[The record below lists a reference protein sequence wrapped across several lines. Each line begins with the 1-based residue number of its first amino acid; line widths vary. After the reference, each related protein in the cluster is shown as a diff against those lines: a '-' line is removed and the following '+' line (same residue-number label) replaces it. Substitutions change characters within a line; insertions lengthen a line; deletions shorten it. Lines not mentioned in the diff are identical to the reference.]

1 MVGDV
6 HVTGT
11 FISGATT
18 TYGDGT
24 IDLSSGTNLNIDNGT
39 FYVDNSNN
47 RVGFGTTAP
56 QAALDVTTSGFSAL
70 DQSSTDQTGS
80 TSRNDSFQSFTAGLT
95 GKLTRV
101 DLRLHS
107 GIPGQPQTATV
118 EIYSGRGVGG
128 QLLTSQSVVFQD
140 ISNVFQEVLFTWPP
154 DVVAGQQYTI
164 RFYVPS
170 PQVLSGIALNQNN
183 GYIGGSSNY
192 GGWDYLF
199 KTYVAAV
206 SPTLMVDSGSVFIG
220 ALNGTGSEG
229 THLYFLGA
237 DGNATDDL
245 WLGRFNAGSD
255 SGQLR
260 INIGDDGGSNDCLDV
275 GYLNPT
281 WISAHTLCA
290 DGTLSSSSDERLKT
304 NIQTV
309 QDALAKVTAL
319 RGVTFQRSPQIS
331 SDPSTHI
338 GLIAQEVEQ
347 VLPEVVRTGSDGYKS
362 VAYDEIIGVLVEA
375 IKDQVQAMDDQQA
388 EIEKLKD
395 RLADLEQAAGGAPE

>member
-18 TYGDGT
+18 TYGDGA

-39 FYVDNSNN
+39 LYLDNSGN
-47 RVGFGTTAP
+47 RVGIGTTAP
-56 QAALDVTTSGFSAL
+56 QGAFDVTTSGFSAL
-70 DQSSTDQTGS
+70 DQSHDDSTGS
-80 TSRNDSFQSFTAGLT
+80 VSGTDNYQSFTAGLT
-95 GKLTRV
+95 GKLTQV
-101 DLRLHS
+101 DLKLHS
-107 GIPGQPQTATV
+107 GIVGQPQTATV
-118 EIYSGRGVGG
+118 EIYSGHGVGG
-128 QLLTSQSVVFQD
+128 QLLTSQSTVFQY
-140 ISNVFQEVLFTWPP
+140 IFNIFQEVHFTWPT
-154 DVVAGQQYTI
+154 DVIAGQQYTI
-164 RFYVPS
+164 RFYVPPS
-170 PQVLSGIALNQNN
+170 QVLDGIRVDQDRRYLPGSNN
-183 GYIGGSSNY
+183 L
-192 GGWDYLF
+192 GWDYLF

-206 SPTLMVDSGSVFIG
+206 LPTFLVDSGSVFVG
-220 ALNGTGSEG
+220 AVNGTGSQG
-229 THLYFLGA
+229 THLYFGGA

-245 WLGRFNAGSD
+245 WLARFNAGSD

-290 DGTLSSSSDERLKT
+290 DGTFSSSSDQRLKT

-309 QDALAKVTAL
+309 QDALSKIIAL
-319 RGVTFQRSPQIS
+319 RGVTFQRSPEIS
-331 SDPSTHI
+331 SDSSTHI

-362 VAYDEIIGVLVEA
+362 VSYDEIIGVLIEA
-375 IKDQVQAMDDQQA
+375 VKDQQA
-388 EIEKLKD
+388 QIEELND